1 MGTMRASLS
10 LATAP
15 VSQAHPLRGAS
26 PSSPS
31 SLFFLREDQKEGL
44 LVQEVEKLFKESAS
58 MGAGGSV
65 QTGLSEGVRRHC
77 ASEFERLC
85 PRDRDF
91 LLLAGAARG
100 HVCARG
106 GSNVRAPVSVC
117 CLPRACERSS
127 WRTCDLNPVGSC
139 SVCRN
144 SAAAVSAG
152 LAGRHGPPQH
162 HFRAGS
168 RPQWP
173 RHVAGAQPATRQ
185 HLARTR
191 MPYHFAPWNMDP
203 DDCLR
208 VRGRNCWTL
217 LPFALSRPTNS
228 ATANFR

>member
-1 MGTMRASLS
+1 MHRWVPAAPSRRDCRRACGGTVLLNLSDYVRGTAIFCCSQVQHAAMCVRA
-10 LATAP
+10 
-15 VSQAHPLRGAS
+15 
-26 PSSPS
+26 
-31 SLFFLREDQKEGL
+31 
-44 LVQEVEKLFKESAS
+44 
-58 MGAGGSV
+58 
-65 QTGLSEGVRRHC
+65 
-77 ASEFERLC
+77 
-85 PRDRDF
+85 
-91 LLLAGAARG
+91 
-100 HVCARG
+100 G

-144 SAAAVSAG
+144 SAAAVAAG